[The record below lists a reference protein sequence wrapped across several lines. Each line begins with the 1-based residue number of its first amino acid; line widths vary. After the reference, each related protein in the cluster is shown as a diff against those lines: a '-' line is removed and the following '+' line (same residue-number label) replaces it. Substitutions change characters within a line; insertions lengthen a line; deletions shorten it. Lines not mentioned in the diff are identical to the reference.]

1 MRLIAFNRLTALIK
15 KHFNHEHFYKMYLG
29 KPDVHK
35 LPLGCGWQPGLQ
47 KPVLRHHPRRG

>member
-1 MRLIAFNRLTALIK
+1 M
-15 KHFNHEHFYKMYLG
+15 HFNQEHFYKMYLG